1 MGVLKA
7 ARAMSGADMGELP
20 GHFHGSPIFLLHF
33 RVSLDTVRSTPVG
46 APSTRAGFA
55 TPMPRAAG
63 RVTCHVGSEHIL
75 DPSQSG
81 ITLDFLRS
89 QVFLSSKSC
98 SPWSMHL

>member
-7 ARAMSGADMGELP
+7 ARAKSGADMGDLS

-33 RVSLDTVRSTPVG
+33 CVSLDTVTSTPVG

-63 RVTCHVGSEHIL
+63 RVTCHVGSEHIV
-75 DPSQSG
+75 DPSRSG
-81 ITLDFLRS
+81 ITLKFLRS
-89 QVFLSSKSC
+89 QVF
-98 SPWSMHL
+98 